1 MTEGTEKETLITLGF
16 SGTEK
21 KFTNI
26 DELREFL
33 QTQQNDWAWVE
44 QAAREDGNLAQV
56 WYPFDS
62 YFKRVDRFI
71 SEHEAYSGQR
81 ETQAELI
88 NNFRSENQD
97 LVEQGVIL
105 AEDPRAHFLSMLK
118 DKESPQVAG
127 YALALLND
135 ISIVL
140 NTTVAYKGAYFATQY
155 LSNPT
160 GDFSEMLQKTFDSIV
175 KEQITKQTRNFEKQ
189 TATQKNSFE
198 NQAVKQVSN
207 SEKQITKQAADF
219 EIMLNEANRKLTD
232 FETTFK
238 EDIALQSSVAY
249 WTKKRKH
256 HQKVMWWMATFTVI
270 SAAVT
275 ALGFIWAANEHLD
288 VTIDEVK
295 LAQIGVMLAIST
307 LGVWLTRLAAKI
319 FISNLHLRTD
329 ADERVTMIQTY
340 LAFLAEGKGPKD
352 DERQLILQ
360 TLFRSSTT
368 GFIKDDGPTTPLE
381 TLATKATGK
390 KG

>member
-97 LVEQGVIL
+97 LLEQGVIL
-105 AEDPRAHFLSMLK
+105 AEDPIAHFLSILK
-118 DKESPQVAG
+118 DKESPLVAG
-127 YALALLND
+127 YALALLNN
-135 ISIVL
+135 ISIDL
-140 NTTVAYKGAYFATQY
+140 NTSVAYKGSYFATQY
-155 LSNPT
+155 LSDPT
-160 GDFSEMLQKTFDSIV
+160 GDFAEKLQKTFDSIV

-219 EIMLNEANRKLTD
+219 EIMLNEAKGRLTD

-238 EDIALQSSVAY
+238 EKVALKESVEHWAD
-249 WTKKRKH
+249 KRNRH
-256 HQKVMWWMATFTVI
+256 YNAMRRMAALTAISATVTGFLLVSASIIFFRGGVTEVDLSGLGIILVI
-270 SAAVT
+270 S
-275 ALGFIWAANEHLD
+275 
-288 VTIDEVK
+288 TI
-295 LAQIGVMLAIST
+295 
-307 LGVWLTRLAAKI
+307 GVWLTRLSAKI
-319 FISNLHLRTD
+319 FISNLHLRMD
-329 ADERVTMIQTY
+329 ADERVTMFQTY
-340 LAFLAEGKGPKD
+340 FSLLVEGKGLND
-352 DERQLILQ
+352 DDRQLILQ
-360 TLFRSSTT
+360 TLFRPSST
-368 GFIKDDGPTTPLE
+368 GFIKDDGPTTIPESVAKNVSRKL
-381 TLATKATGK
+381 
-390 KG
+390 